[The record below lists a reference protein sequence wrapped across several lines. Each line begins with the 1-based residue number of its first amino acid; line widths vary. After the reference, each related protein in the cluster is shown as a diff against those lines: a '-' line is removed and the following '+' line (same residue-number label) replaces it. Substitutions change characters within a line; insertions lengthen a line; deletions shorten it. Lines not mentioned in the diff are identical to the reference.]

1 MNTRSMF
8 VIIAMTAFV
17 GAAGADV
24 LDDQELI
31 AQSVAERQ
39 AADESQETATPASD
53 QAPDEL
59 SRLEEQA
66 RIDLVLS
73 QARLEL
79 IQSRRALRARRFVEA
94 ARKAQTVLRLLKQLP
109 GGVDASVYELQAE
122 GILAKAERAG
132 VAIDRV
138 PATAPESPEERRL
151 AAATYRLDG
160 QARAAAQIARGYE
173 GADTAD
179 IDTRGDAQALRE
191 RALWNQ
197 MPDEYGYRPSKEIID
212 VETVLERDRQR
223 LYYQD
228 ALRTAYKADEARL
241 LVEADEARVAP
252 HGVVSYPDNWPEIV
266 AKRAEYQDGVIAR
279 SPSWIDQDGRE
290 WYVALYDIRDLIY
303 VVPDFQPPMGVTVG
317 EQLRNTF
324 DREALRWRS
333 EIFGGFPE
341 DLAAGIPLLRYFGG
355 IDDRAGP
362 RYSAERQQQIVEMIK
377 AFVGPRT
384 TEPTIQTVGP

>member
-1 MNTRSMF
+1 MNIRSTF
-8 VIIAMTAFV
+8 VIIALTGFV
-17 GAAGADV
+17 GVAGADV

-31 AQSVAERQ
+31 AQSLAERQ
-39 AADESQETATPASD
+39 AADEPQETATPASD
-53 QAPDEL
+53 RAQDEL

-79 IQSRRALRARRFVEA
+79 IQSRKALRARRFVEA
-94 ARKAQTVLRLLKQLP
+94 ARKAQTVLTLLKQLP
-109 GGVDASVYELQAE
+109 TGVDASVYELQAE

-160 QARAAAQIARGYE
+160 QARAAAQIARGYD

-179 IDTRGDAQALRE
+179 IDTHGDAQALRE

-228 ALRTAYKADEARL
+228 ALRTAYQADEARL
-241 LVEADEARVAP
+241 LVEADEARVTP
-252 HGVVSYPDNWPEIV
+252 QGIVSYPDNWPEIV
-266 AKRAEYQDGVIAR
+266 AKRAKYKDGVIAR

-303 VVPDFQPPMGVTVG
+303 IVPNFQPPMGVTAG
-317 EQLRNTF
+317 EQLRNLF

-333 EIFGGFPE
+333 EIFGGLPE
-341 DLAAGIPLLRYFGG
+341 DLAAGLPLLRYFGG

-362 RYSAERQQQIVEMIK
+362 RYSAERQQRIVEMIK

-384 TEPTIQTVGP
+384 TEPTIQAVGP